1 MGRLESK
8 QREIIL
14 FLESQQHHWVTAK
27 ELAEFCGCT
36 TRTIRNRVAKI
47 NEAYPEAILSSQRG
61 YRRNDQIS
69 ILQETP
75 SKERKARIFLELL
88 KHSSEGVNL
97 YDLADCLYISESTAK
112 NDLQQLKEELAN
124 QQTTI
129 CFKGANIWLTGTERA
144 KRQYMVSL
152 LYAESDFQEK
162 LTRSVR
168 EMIGYISLEELEEMI
183 QQTFFNY
190 ERRLNQYVLN
200 NIVLHYAI
208 SIERIRQGHTLLT
221 KPKLA
226 ENHSEEYQMAKEIA
240 LRLEETYDI
249 LFSKEELAQ
258 LSLLFVGIQKEHTVN
273 SEKTQLQQ
281 IVNPKIIEVLEEVLQ
296 KVEQIYFIQLKNKEF
311 FNKLA
316 IHLQGLYDR
325 SNVEAF
331 TRNSRLWDLKTG
343 YPLIYDISVYISS
356 FIQERLNIWFTEDEI
371 SFIALHLGSFL
382 ESQRTEQQPFLLL
395 LVVEDYHNM
404 REVLQKKLQEHFG
417 NQINIQVVR
426 QTNID
431 QKKFDL
437 LVTTN
442 RRLATKYEGAIFIHS
457 FITTKEL
464 RKIENRM
471 YLLKGQKRKRQMEI
485 RTDQFIAKELYFSQI
500 DPADLTPEMLL
511 DQMIQRMS
519 IQKYCSSDFKKS
531 VKKREQLSPTSFPSG
546 IAVPHAIDRTAEKS
560 GISIM
565 TLQEPI
571 RWANYEVKLVA
582 LVAIR
587 QEDAPIFDDFF
598 EKFIEIMSEPIHI
611 KQLSQTVDYAAFV
624 LKFKQFV
631 TAET

>member
-36 TRTIRNRVAKI
+36 TRTISNRVAKI

-97 YDLADCLYISESTAK
+97 YDLEDCLYISESTAK

-437 LVTTN
+437 IVTTN

-587 QEDAPIFDDFF
+587 QEYAPIFDDFF
-598 EKFIEIMSEPIHI
+598 
-611 KQLSQTVDYAAFV
+611 
-624 LKFKQFV
+624 
-631 TAET
+631 

>member
-61 YRRNDQIS
+61 YRRNNQIS

-417 NQINIQVVR
+417 NQINIKVVR

-442 RRLATKYEGAIFIHS
+442 RRLATKYEGAIFIHP
-457 FITTKEL
+457 
-464 RKIENRM
+464 
-471 YLLKGQKRKRQMEI
+471 
-485 RTDQFIAKELYFSQI
+485 LYI
-500 DPADLTPEMLL
+500 
-511 DQMIQRMS
+511 
-519 IQKYCSSDFKKS
+519 
-531 VKKREQLSPTSFPSG
+531 
-546 IAVPHAIDRTAEKS
+546 
-560 GISIM
+560 
-565 TLQEPI
+565 
-571 RWANYEVKLVA
+571 
-582 LVAIR
+582 
-587 QEDAPIFDDFF
+587 
-598 EKFIEIMSEPIHI
+598 
-611 KQLSQTVDYAAFV
+611 
-624 LKFKQFV
+624 
-631 TAET
+631 

>member
-1 MGRLESK
+1 M
-8 QREIIL
+8 
-14 FLESQQHHWVTAK
+14 
-27 ELAEFCGCT
+27 
-36 TRTIRNRVAKI
+36 
-47 NEAYPEAILSSQRG
+47 
-61 YRRNDQIS
+61 
-69 ILQETP
+69 
-75 SKERKARIFLELL
+75 
-88 KHSSEGVNL
+88 NL

-611 KQLSQTVDYAAFV
+611 KQLSQTADYAAFV